1 MALTTWRVLIVRS
14 VRELSRNARHFS
26 SGNESARIAIVG
38 SGPAGLFTC
47 TSLLRR
53 LPESR
58 IDVFDASP
66 VPYGLVRYGVAPD
79 HQDVKNCINIFD
91 RMFESNRDRLS
102 LFCNVRIGSD
112 IGMNELTKHYDAIL
126 LAYGAHRPRQLE
138 IPGSRSRNVVSG
150 SDFVSWYNGVPN
162 AKAPSLDDPNVVI
175 VGNGNVA
182 LDCARILSN
191 VDSLRTTD
199 VPSDVLAALEKSAV
213 TNIKIIGRRGPK
225 DVSFTIKELREQ
237 FKVPKWDTT
246 VEMDEEELAGLKDT
260 LATMERRKQRLMKV
274 IIDGVR
280 PPQGDK
286 QCRFMNYRVPEEV
299 LTSSSGRVQ
308 AVRVL
313 NKRSGKREEV
323 PCGLLIYS
331 IGYQTVVLD
340 GVPKNDK
347 GMIAMKDSCRVDM
360 PCGSS
365 VYAAGWCAHGPRGVI
380 VDTQRDAVAV
390 ADQIVKD
397 IKSKDSITGSPPG
410 VRSVLDARRVK
421 YVTWDEWKKIDDVEV
436 KQGAEKGKVRE
447 KLTRFNGFLKSRSDG
462 TP

>member
-1 MALTTWRVLIVRS
+1 MS
-14 VRELSRNARHFS
+14 N
-26 SGNESARIAIVG
+26 
-38 SGPAGLFTC
+38 GLFTC

-274 IIDGVR
+274 GR
-280 PPQGDK
+280 LG
-286 QCRFMNYRVPEEV
+286 NYRRCKTPSRRQAVSIHE
-299 LTSSSGRVQ
+299 LSNSGR
-308 AVRVL
+308 
-313 NKRSGKREEV
+313 SSDF
-323 PCGLLIYS
+323 IH

-390 ADQIVKD
+390 ADQMVKD
-397 IKSKDSITGSPPG
+397 IKSKDSVTGSLPG
-410 VRSVLDARRVK
+410 VQSVLDARRVK

-447 KLTRFNGFLKSRSDG
+447 KLTRFNGYLKSRSDG
-462 TP
+462 TTP